1 MKTILAKPF
10 LKKYG
15 KKALIIYLC
24 WSIVKGVLFLLLG
37 ARLFSW

>member
-10 LKKYG
+10 FKKYG

-24 WSIVKGVLFLLLG
+24 WSIVKGVLFLWLG